1 LAGVDCYVEKILIIL
16 SVAIGGFM
24 VSVTSDNLGEQGNNI
39 MHLVGSLLMIGAIIA
54 VFQTNKRN

>member
-1 LAGVDCYVEKILIIL
+1 MWKKILVIL

-24 VSVTSDNLGEQGNNI
+24 VSVTSDNLGEQGNKI